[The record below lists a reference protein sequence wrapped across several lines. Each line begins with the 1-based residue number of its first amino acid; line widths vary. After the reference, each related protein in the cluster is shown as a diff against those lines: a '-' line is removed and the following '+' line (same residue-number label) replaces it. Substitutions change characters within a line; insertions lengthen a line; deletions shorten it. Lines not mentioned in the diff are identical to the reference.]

1 MFNNIAINYKI
12 VTSIGIIFLFFSCD
26 ILEDCID
33 GKGNIT
39 TKTLALSSF
48 EGIDFAIAGDVIISQ
63 GNVQSVLAT
72 GHPNIINDLK
82 KKIVSGD
89 VWVIEFD
96 EDCYDKYE
104 LTLHITVP
112 SISDI
117 SLSGS
122 GTIQISNFFDQNNL
136 SLDISGSGDID
147 LNTFSGTEK
156 LTVDISG
163 SGAITGNNELVDL
176 SHLDINISGS
186 GKYNGFP
193 IITDD
198 CSIRISGSGNCYV
211 NVIDNLDINIS
222 GSGNIY
228 YKGNPTININ
238 NSGSGSIINSN

>member
-1 MFNNIAINYKI
+1 MFKSIVNNYRI
-12 VTSIGIIFLFFSCD
+12 VTSLIIIVLSFSCD
-26 ILEDCID
+26 LSEDCID
-33 GKGNIT
+33 GSGNIT
-39 TKTLALSSF
+39 TKTLALSSL

-63 GNVQSVLAT
+63 GNVQSVVAT
-72 GHPNIINDLK
+72 GHPNIISDLK
-82 KKIVSGD
+82 KKMVSGNI
-89 VWVIEFD
+89 WVIEFE

-112 SISDI
+112 NISDI

-122 GTIQISNFFDQNNL
+122 GTIILHDFIDQNNL

-147 LNTFSGTEK
+147 INAFSGTEK

-163 SGAITGNNELVDL
+163 SGAVSGDADLVDL
-176 SHLDINISGS
+176 STLNINISGA
-186 GKYNGFP
+186 GNYNGFP
-193 IITDD
+193 IKTDD
-198 CSIRISGSGNCYV
+198 CSVNISGSGNCYV
-211 NVIDNLDINIS
+211 NVIDNLDIIIS

>member
-1 MFNNIAINYKI
+1 MTNIKLIFLPIIAII
-12 VTSIGIIFLFFSCD
+12 LFSCD
-26 ILEDCID
+26 LFEDCID

-48 EGIDFAIAGDVIISQ
+48 EGIDFGIAGDVILLQ

-72 GHPNIINDLK
+72 GHPNIISNLK
-82 KKIVSGD
+82 KKIVSGNI
-89 VWVIEFD
+89 WVIEFE

-112 SISDI
+112 NISDI

-122 GTIQISNFFDQNNL
+122 GTIILNDFIDQNNL

-147 LNTFSGTEK
+147 INTFSGTEK

-163 SGAITGNNELVDL
+163 SGKITGNTELLDL
-176 SHLDINISGS
+176 SKLFINISGS
-186 GKYNGFP
+186 GDYNGFP
-193 IITDD
+193 VKTDD
-198 CSIRISGSGNCYV
+198 CNINISGSGNCYV
-211 NVIDNLDINIS
+211 NVTNNLDINIS

-238 NSGSGSIINSN
+238 NSGSGNIINSN